1 MTDTTWLPSTF
12 AEIDRAEE
20 LILVIGRAGG
30 DIKRVPVWVVTVD
43 ADVYVRSYTGV
54 TSLWFRRVQADPL
67 QALRLAGGEL
77 PVVFENVDRR
87 DKINKSIS
95 AAFTSK
101 YAKFDYVS
109 AMTDP
114 AAVEATLRVRPSN

>member
-1 MTDTTWLPSTF
+1 MTDTAWLPSTF

-20 LILVIGRAGG
+20 LVLVIGRAGG
-30 DIKRVPVWVVTVD
+30 DAKRVPVWVVTVD

-67 QALRLAGGEL
+67 QAVRLAGGEL

-87 DKINKSIS
+87 DKINKVIS
-95 AAFTSK
+95 AAFTRK

-114 AAVEATLRVRPSN
+114 AAVEATLRVRPSD

>member
-1 MTDTTWLPSTF
+1 MTDTAWLPSTF

-30 DIKRVPVWVVTVD
+30 DAKRVPVWVVTVD

-67 QALRLAGGEL
+67 QAIRLAGGEL

-95 AAFTSK
+95 AAFTRK
-101 YAKFDYVS
+101 YAKFDYAS

-114 AAVEATLRVRPSN
+114 AAVEATLRVRPSR